1 MNSSQSRITGLAF
14 MAGACLVLNGVL
26 TAQSGKPQQ
35 NTMGSVGITIFVEA
49 NFHGANANFTAEM
62 PDLRK
67 VGMNDR
73 VDSIRIG
80 HGELWQVC
88 EDVNFKGRCQIFS
101 GDEGDLNR
109 VGWGGLISSLRPV
122 KEGGRGGYPAAQ
134 PPRPHVVL
142 FDAIDFRGESL
153 VVYENTPALRGF
165 VNRAGSAKVYGGAWQ
180 ICDAIDFWGRCEMVT
195 ANVADL
201 ARLGFRNKISSVRMR
216 PR

>member
-1 MNSSQSRITGLAF
+1 MSAFQGRFTGLAA
-14 MAGACLVLNGVL
+14 MAAACLVLNGVL
-26 TAQSGKPQQ
+26 AAQGGRQQ
-35 NTMGSVGITIFVEA
+35 NAMGAVGITIFVEA
-49 NFHGANANFTAEM
+49 NFHGANANFTSEM

-73 VDSIRIG
+73 IDSIRIA

-88 EDVNFKGRCQIFS
+88 EDINFKGRCQIFS
-101 GDEGDLNR
+101 GDEPDLNR
-109 VGWGGLISSLRPV
+109 VSWGGLISSLRPV
-122 KEGGRGGYPAAQ
+122 KEGGRGGVPPSQ
-134 PPRPHVVL
+134 PQRPHLVL

-165 VNRAGSAKVYGGAWQ
+165 VNRAGSVKVYGGAWQ

-195 ANVADL
+195 ANVPDL
-201 ARLGFRNKISSVRMR
+201 GRLGFRNKISSVRIK

>member
-1 MNSSQSRITGLAF
+1 MNQTQRRFTGLAV
-14 MAGACLVLNGVL
+14 MAAACLILNGIL
-26 TAQSGKPQQ
+26 TAQSGKPPQ
-35 NTMGSVGITIFVEA
+35 NTMGAVGITIFVEA
-49 NFHGANANFTAEM
+49 NFHGANANFTADM

-80 HGELWQVC
+80 RGELWQVC
-88 EDVNFKGRCQIFS
+88 EDINFKGRCQIFS

-122 KEGGRGGYPAAQ
+122 KEGGRGGYPVAP
-134 PPRPHVVL
+134 PPRPHLVL

-165 VNRAGSAKVYGGAWQ
+165 VNRAGSVKVYGGAWQ

-195 ANVADL
+195 ASVPDL